1 MASSTFTI
9 AFPLGVT
16 VGKWTRVFEQR
27 FPQVELSVVRMEL
40 DDQHRMLESGEADM
54 AFVREP
60 LDTDGLHV
68 IPLYAEDI
76 VVVMNHE
83 HLLTL
88 EKELHHADLAD
99 ESVLTDDA
107 SEGLFRRVAGG
118 TGVAVLPQSVAKVF
132 RRKDVVAMK
141 LEDAEPSRIGLAW
154 PRDGQHP
161 LVDEFIG
168 IVRGRS
174 AHSSRNPEVAA
185 TEAAQGKKAARK
197 APQQPKAGAAKGAA
211 GAAKGGAKGG
221 KGAKSGGKKPGGKK
235 GGPAR
240 GQVTRRARRGGA

>member
-1 MASSTFTI
+1 MSTFTI

-27 FPQVELSVVRMEL
+27 HPSVELRVVRMEL
-40 DDQHRMLESGEADM
+40 ADQHRMLVSGDADM

-60 LDTDGLHV
+60 LDTDGLHL

-76 VVVMNHE
+76 VVAMSHE

-88 EKELHHADLAD
+88 EKKLFRADLAD
-99 ESVLTDDA
+99 QTVLDDDA
-107 SEGLFRRVAGG
+107 SEGLFRTIAGG

-132 RRKDVVAMK
+132 RRKDVVAMT
-141 LEDAEPSRIGLAW
+141 LEDAEPSSVGLAW
-154 PRDGQHP
+154 PREGQHP

-168 IVRGRS
+168 IVRGRT

-185 TEAAQGKKAARK
+185 TEAAQGKKAAK
-197 APQQPKAGAAKGAA
+197 KAAKAA
-211 GAAKGGAKGG
+211 AQPTSGGTGGG
-221 KGAKSGGKKPGGKK
+221 KSAGKSGGTKGATARGGKKPGS
-235 GGPAR
+235 PR

>member
-27 FPQVELSVVRMEL
+27 FPEVELSVVRMEL

-88 EKELHHADLAD
+88 EKKLHRAELDG
-99 ESVLTDDA
+99 ETVLTGDA
-107 SEGLFRRVAGG
+107 SEGLFRSVAGG
-118 TGVAVLPQSVAKVF
+118 AGVAVLPQSVAKVF

-141 LEDAEPSRIGLAW
+141 LEDAEPSQVGLAW

-168 IVRGRS
+168 IVRGRT

-197 APQQPKAGAAKGAA
+197 APRQPTSDGAKGA
-211 GAAKGGAKGG
+211 
-221 KGAKSGGKKPGGKK
+221 KGAKSAGKKTAGKNTAGKK
-235 GGPAR
+235 TAGTKGGSAR